1 MNKLLVFVPRLTRG
15 AAKLLSESTDALVAA
30 NEDVLLGRWSSRLAT
45 DSTFQTPLECI
56 RHVCETEES
65 RCVVTDIRALFF
77 DVRLKSHNI
86 EGSTY
91 NGWTIL
97 SVLPLCKETWCE
109 ALFGSYQFKRDR
121 ELLHVRNAIV
131 QYEDILQVHGA
142 NPGLGFV
149 LKGEFVWP
157 EVVSAIQTSQ
167 KVCDTYQSSLPSC
180 HI

>member
-1 MNKLLVFVPRLTRG
+1 MNKLLIFVPRLTNG
-15 AAKLLSESTDALVAA
+15 AARLLSESTDALVVA

-45 DSTFQTPLECI
+45 ESTFQTPLECI

-77 DVRLKSHNI
+77 DVRLKSYRR

-97 SVLPLCKETWCE
+97 SMLPLCKEDWCE
-109 ALFGSYQFKRDR
+109 ALFGSYQFNKIRKPSHITDA
-121 ELLHVRNAIV
+121 ET
-131 QYEDILQVHGA
+131 QYEDILRVHGS

-149 LKGEFVWP
+149 LKGEFTWP
-157 EVVSAIQTSQ
+157 DVIPAA
-167 KVCDTYQSSLPSC
+167 
-180 HI
+180 